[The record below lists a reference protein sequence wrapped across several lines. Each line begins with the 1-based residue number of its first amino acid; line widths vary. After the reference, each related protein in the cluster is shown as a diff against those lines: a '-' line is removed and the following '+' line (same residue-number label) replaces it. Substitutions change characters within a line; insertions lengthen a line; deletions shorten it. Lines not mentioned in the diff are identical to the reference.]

1 MKLAHQS
8 VVAPRSF
15 RYARRSKRLAL
26 IESLLEYVAGG
37 RAIPGHLLRF
47 RSESLGVSTRTLRRW
62 IAEASAEPAPSR
74 AWTPPRELLVRT
86 AEFGGNL
93 RRAREDLCAEG
104 VAMPSY
110 STVCA
115 AVNRDHPMLLLALRS
130 GIDAYRHYLPVLEN
144 SIVGR
149 NAVWYIDETKL
160 PVRTIGRDGVATEA
174 VWLVSVLD
182 GATRLVLAHL
192 VVEGAVNALHATS
205 VLAAAAL
212 GWMHEN
218 ERVGGRPEALVS
230 DNALIYKS
238 NDFAR
243 CTAALGIPHLFAQP
257 HSPGGKARIERW
269 HRTIKDSGLSYLPG
283 WSRGPRDTVHLT
295 EPDPH
300 TGRTVRE
307 VRHLM
312 PPDHALLPVDDV
324 AAAVAAFID
333 EYNVAHV
340 VEPLGCTP
348 IEAWHADEEPV
359 RRAEVE
365 ALWDWATPYPT
376 ARKVQRQGVHVDGEY
391 FQWAGSDRIV
401 GSVEVRAL
409 PGIDDVRLIGLEGSF
424 LAAARRALTSQDRR
438 SVQLRRSGRISTA
451 KSILAEARERR
462 ASITDGAGDASPVL
476 LAHGT
481 KPVADR
487 PPLRDTAGLLQEA
500 RQAS

>member
-1 MKLAHQS
+1 
-8 VVAPRSF
+8 
-15 RYARRSKRLAL
+15 
-26 IESLLEYVAGG
+26 
-37 RAIPGHLLRF
+37 
-47 RSESLGVSTRTLRRW
+47 
-62 IAEASAEPAPSR
+62 
-74 AWTPPRELLVRT
+74 
-86 AEFGGNL
+86 
-93 RRAREDLCAEG
+93 
-104 VAMPSY
+104 MPSY

-324 AAAVAAFID
+324 AGRSFD
-333 EYNVAHV
+333 EA
-340 VEPLGCTP
+340 GAR
-348 IEAWHADEEPV
+348 I
-359 RRAEVE
+359 RRVIVSASFDLTG
-365 ALWDWATPYPT
+365 AL
-376 ARKVQRQGVHVDGEY
+376 
-391 FQWAGSDRIV
+391 
-401 GSVEVRAL
+401 
-409 PGIDDVRLIGLEGSF
+409 
-424 LAAARRALTSQDRR
+424 
-438 SVQLRRSGRISTA
+438 
-451 KSILAEARERR
+451 
-462 ASITDGAGDASPVL
+462 L
-476 LAHGT
+476 LATACGT
-481 KPVADR
+481 PAG
-487 PPLRDTAGLLQEA
+487 PPGGVSPGTSGTASANFGAQIPLSGNFFGNFFEGNFWG
-500 RQAS
+500 